1 MVTGIGS
8 LPHRDAVAAAR
19 FSLTTSDLPAIPT
32 LPRRSPA
39 EGMISQAVAGMAGF
53 TIGQYGSIAVDVDA
67 IDFADHDVKVD
78 VTVSDTVS
86 DKVSV
91 TVSDTVSDPF
101 SAHLHDE
108 SYAGLFAFLA
118 EARLRGHRGPVKW
131 QFVGPVTLG
140 IALIRA
146 GVPSPLA
153 FDVAVRSVRAH
164 LARLLDVVHT
174 ALPASQQVVFLDE
187 PSFGEVSD
195 EDFDLA
201 PDTAIDLVSAALA
214 MVEPRAVVGLHCCA
228 RADLGA
234 LLATGPH
241 VISVPVTAD
250 LCDNASRVIRFIEGG
265 GIVCW
270 GAVPTTGPL
279 PVSAER
285 IWRGLSELW
294 CELVRRGADPELLRR
309 QSLISPECGLGT
321 HTAEVAERVFAL
333 TRQVSD
339 KVRDQAS
346 AVQFAL
352 GA

>member
-53 TIGQYGSIAVDVDA
+53 TIGQYGSIAVDVEA
-67 IDFADHDVKVD
+67 IDFVDHD

-86 DKVSV
+86 DPS
-91 TVSDTVSDPF
+91 T
-101 SAHLHDE
+101 AHLHDE